1 MLGHQAGITNMR
13 KTPAQQHMMRA
24 LAEQQAAQASA
35 SNPHGETQGSAFEM
49 QMAQLY
55 EFKKRL
61 KDVQSMEG
69 KAKLKASMLPEM
81 APYLDGVLASDAGT
95 QDEVLM
101 TALIWSI
108 DAGLYQ
114 RALELAEYAVRHE
127 LKMPDQYQRTLATA
141 LQDEFAD
148 AVLTGALKGD
158 EAMTVAGKVLQLTDA
173 LDSHDQAKAKLYKAG
188 GYALL
193 GKTTTNGADLKKVE
207 LNACAKALPLLRQAM
222 ALHAGIGVKKDIER
236 LEQRLKAEGR
246 ALNQ

>member
-1 MLGHQAGITNMR
+1 MR
-13 KTPAQQHMMRA
+13 QTPAQRHMMIA
-24 LAEQQAAQASA
+24 MASAQAAKAAA
-35 SNPHGETQGSAFEM
+35 SNPHGETTGSAYEL

-61 KDVQSMEG
+61 KDVQSMAG
-69 KAKLKASMLPEM
+69 KAQLKAVLLPEM
-81 APYLDGVLASDAGT
+81 DDYLSSVIASDAGT

-114 RALELAEYAVRHE
+114 RALELAEYAVHHD

-148 AVLTGALKGD
+148 AVLTGALSGD
-158 EAMTVAGKVLQLTDA
+158 DAMTVAGKVLQLTDA

-193 GKTTTNGADLKKVE
+193 GKTTTNGADIKKVK
-207 LNACAKALPLLRQAM
+207 LDACEKALPLLRQAM

-246 ALNQ
+246 TPTQEP

>member
-1 MLGHQAGITNMR
+1 MLQ
-13 KTPAQQHMMRA
+13 TPAQMHRMRHSLIVQAA
-24 LAEQQAAQASA
+24 LAAAL
-35 SNPHGETQGSAFEM
+35 NHHGETQGSDYEL

-61 KDVQSMEG
+61 KDVQSMAG
-69 KAKLKASMLPEM
+69 KAQLKAKLLPEM
-81 APYLDGVLASDAGT
+81 DGYLDAVIAANAGT
-95 QDEVLM
+95 YDEVLM

-148 AVLTGALKGD
+148 AVLTGALVGD
-158 EAMTVAGKVLQLTDA
+158 DAMTIAGKVLQLTDA

-193 GKTTTNGADLKKVE
+193 GKTTTNGADLKKVK
-207 LNACAKALPLLRQAM
+207 LPACEKALPLLRQAM

-246 ALNQ
+246 TLNQEP

>member
-1 MLGHQAGITNMR
+1 MQR
-13 KTPAQQHMMRA
+13 V

-35 SNPHGETQGSAFEM
+35 SNPHGETTGSAFEL

-61 KDVQSMEG
+61 KDMQSMKD
-69 KAKLKASMLPEM
+69 KAKMKATMLPEM
-81 APYLDGVLASDAGT
+81 APYLDGVLAADAGT

-108 DAGLYQ
+108 DAGEYR
-114 RALELAEYAVRHE
+114 RALQLAEYAVRHN
-127 LKMPDQYQRTLATA
+127 LRMPDQYQRTLATA

-148 AVLTGALKGD
+148 AVLTGALVGD
-158 EAMTVAGKVLQLTDA
+158 EAMAIAGQVLQLTFE

-193 GKTTTNGADLKKVE
+193 GKTTTNGVDLKAVE
-207 LNACAKALPLLRQAM
+207 LEACQKALPLLRQAM
-222 ALHAGIGVKKDIER
+222 NLHAGIGVKKDIER
-236 LEQRLKAEGR
+236 LEQRLKAAGLP
-246 ALNQ
+246 LNPAP

>member
-1 MLGHQAGITNMR
+1 MR

-35 SNPHGETQGSAFEM
+35 SNPHGETTGSAFEL

-61 KDVQSMEG
+61 KDVQSMAG
-69 KAKLKASMLPEM
+69 KAQLKAKLLPDM
-81 APYLDGVLASDAGT
+81 DDYLNGVMASDAGT

-108 DAGLYQ
+108 DAGLYR

-148 AVLTGALKGD
+148 AVLTGALVGD
-158 EAMTVAGKVLQLTDA
+158 EAMTIAGQVLQLTNE
-173 LDSHDQAKAKLYKAG
+173 LDSHDQARAKLYKAG

-193 GKTTTNGADLKKVE
+193 GKTTTNGADLKAVK
-207 LNACAKALPLLRQAM
+207 LDDCQKALPLLRQAM
-222 ALHAGIGVKKDIER
+222 NLHAGIGVKKDIER
-236 LEQRLKAEGR
+236 LEQRLKAAGLP
-246 ALNQ
+246 LNPAP

>member
-1 MLGHQAGITNMR
+1 MKQS
-13 KTPAQQHMMRA
+13 PAQRHKLRV
-24 LAEQQAAQASA
+24 LAEVQARAAA
-35 SNPHGETQGSAFEM
+35 AHNAFGETQGTAYEL

-61 KDVQSMEG
+61 KDMQSMKD
-69 KAKLKASMLPEM
+69 KAKLKATMLPEM
-81 APYLDGVLASDAGT
+81 APYLDGVLAADAGT

-108 DAGLYQ
+108 DAGEYR
-114 RALELAEYAVRHE
+114 RALQLAEYAVRHN

-148 AVLTGALKGD
+148 AVLTGALVGD
-158 EAMTVAGKVLQLTDA
+158 EAMAIAGQVLQLTFE

-193 GKTTTNGADLKKVE
+193 GKTTTNGVDLKAVKLE
-207 LNACAKALPLLRQAM
+207 ACQKALPLLRQAM
-222 ALHAGIGVKKDIER
+222 SLHAGIGVKKDIER
-236 LEQRLKAEGR
+236 LEQRLKAAGLP
-246 ALNQ
+246 LNPAP

>member
-1 MLGHQAGITNMR
+1 MR
-13 KTPAQQHMMRA
+13 V
-24 LAEQQAAQASA
+24 LAEKEAKAASA
-35 SNPHGETQGSAFEM
+35 ANAFGETQGTAYEL
-49 QMAQLY
+49 QLAQLY

-69 KAKLKASMLPEM
+69 KARMKAAMLPEM
-81 APYLDGVLASDAGT
+81 APYLDGVLAADAGT

-101 TALIWSI
+101 TALVWSI
-108 DAGLYQ
+108 DAGEYR
-114 RALELAEYAVRHE
+114 RALQLAEYAVRHD

-148 AVLTGALKGD
+148 AVLTGALAGD
-158 EAMTVAGKVLQLTDA
+158 EAMDIAGQVLQLTDA

-193 GKTTTNGADLKKVE
+193 GKTTTNGADLKAVKLE
-207 LNACAKALPLLRQAM
+207 ACQKALPLLRQAM

-236 LEQRLKAEGR
+236 LEQRLKAAGLPLTP
-246 ALNQ
+246 AP

>member
-1 MLGHQAGITNMR
+1 MQ
-13 KTPAQQHMMRA
+13 KTPVQQHMLRA
-24 LAEQQAAQASA
+24 LAEQQAAQAAA
-35 SNPHGETQGSAFEM
+35 SNPHGETQGTAYEL

-69 KAKLKASMLPEM
+69 KAKMKATMLPEM
-81 APYLDGVLASDAGT
+81 APYLDGVLAANAGT

-108 DAGLYQ
+108 DAGEYR
-114 RALELAEYAVRHE
+114 RALELAEYAVRHD

-148 AVLTGALKGD
+148 AVLTGALVGD
-158 EAMTVAGKVLQLTDA
+158 EAMRIAGQVLQLTDT

-193 GKTTTNGADLKKVE
+193 GKTTTNGADLKTVKLE
-207 LNACAKALPLLRQAM
+207 ACQQALPLLRQAM
-222 ALHAGIGVKKDIER
+222 ALHPGIGVKKDIER
-236 LEQRLKAEGR
+236 LEQRLKAAGLPLTQ
-246 ALNQ
+246 AP

>member
-1 MLGHQAGITNMR
+1 MKQS
-13 KTPAQQHMMRA
+13 PAQRHKLRV
-24 LAEQQAAQASA
+24 LAEVQARAAA
-35 SNPHGETQGSAFEM
+35 AHNAFGETQGTAYEL

-61 KDVQSMEG
+61 KDMQSMEG
-69 KAKLKASMLPEM
+69 KAKLKATMLPEM
-81 APYLDGVLASDAGT
+81 APYLDGVLAADAGT

-108 DAGLYQ
+108 DAGEYR
-114 RALELAEYAVRHE
+114 RALQLAEYAVRHN

-148 AVLTGALKGD
+148 AVLTGALVGD
-158 EAMTVAGKVLQLTDA
+158 EAMDIAGRVLQLTDS

-193 GKTTTNGADLKKVE
+193 GKTKTSGADFKKVKLE
-207 LNACAKALPLLRQAM
+207 ACQKALPLLRQAM
-222 ALHAGIGVKKDIER
+222 ALFEGIGVKKDIER
-236 LEQRLKAEGR
+236 LEQRLKAAGL
-246 ALNQ
+246 ALNQEP